1 MRMKVVQLFVLVCAA
16 GFLCG
21 CVTPQGRV
29 DPYESVNRRLFVMNR
44 RMDRNILRP
53 VAAAY
58 VETVPG
64 WMRSGLHNLLNTANL
79 PVVFANDVLQ
89 ARPAAAGE
97 TLGRLSVNVV
107 LGLGVYDVARRM
119 DLSGHDNDFGRTLGV
134 WGWSGEPYLMLPLVG
149 PSNPRDAVGF
159 VGDIA
164 LDPAIYLQY
173 KYYLWSLVGR
183 KALGL
188 IDLRASMLTT
198 ADDLERSSL
207 DYYAATR
214 SLARQYRQH
223 QIEQAGGNPAAGMPE
238 SNVNLP

>member
-1 MRMKVVQLFVLVCAA
+1 MQRLVAVFVFLVGGVALLGGCALPSDA
-16 GFLCG
+16 
-21 CVTPQGRV
+21 V
-29 DPYESVNRRLFVMNR
+29 DPYEPFNRRLFVMNR
-44 RMDRNILRP
+44 RMDRNVLRP
-53 VAAAY
+53 VASAY
-58 VETVPG
+58 VETVPA
-64 WMRSGLHNLLNTANL
+64 WMRSGLHTLLNTANQ

-89 ARPAAAGE
+89 ARPADAGE
-97 TLGRLSVNVV
+97 TLGRLGANLV
-107 LGLGVYDVARRM
+107 LGLGVYDAAQK
-119 DLSGHDNDFGRTLGV
+119 LGLPGHDNDFGRTLGV

-173 KYYLWSLVGR
+173 KYYIWSIMGR

-188 IDLRASMLTT
+188 VDMRANMLTA

-207 DYYAATR
+207 DYYAAMR

-223 QIEQAGGNPAAGMPE
+223 QIEQAGGTPAAGMPE
-238 SNVNLP
+238 GNVNLP